1 MKRNVVIIG
10 LFCFLALLILCGIRL
25 NSNNSQVE
33 AVSEGT
39 RLIGKQ
45 LTFQTG
51 REGVPRALVVYY
63 PSQTSEEVALQMAKG
78 IHDAGY
84 DVIVDQ
90 PGPDLSTDLT
100 PYNIVVLG
108 SPVERFQVESDLIN
122 YVKRVGDF
130 SGKKVI
136 LFSTGGLGIKK
147 ELHSLEKLLGG
158 VVPAVKVKFRIMK
171 KESNGKQAYEIGNQ
185 VARGTL

>member
-1 MKRNVVIIG
+1 MKRSSIIIG
-10 LFCFLALLILCGIRL
+10 LFCFLLLVIIGGIKL
-25 NSNNSQVE
+25 QPEHSQVQ

-39 RLIGKQ
+39 RLIGKH

-51 REGVPRALVVYY
+51 RDGAPQALVVYY

-84 DVIVDQ
+84 DVVVDQ
-90 PGPDLSTDLT
+90 PRSDLSTDLT

-158 VVPAVKVKFRIMK
+158 VVPAVKVKFRYMK
-171 KESNGKQAYEIGNQ
+171 KEHNAKQAYQIGNQ